1 MRPENLQKTCLQSR
15 DGLNIAA
22 SALSPGVPMS
32 AAAFLLPVFRIV
44 DMAIDLYWWVIIVM
58 ALMSWL
64 LAFDVIN
71 MRNDLVRSIW
81 NGVNALTEP
90 ALRPIRRFI
99 PPIGG
104 MDISPI
110 VLLLALSFVQMELAE
125 VMRRLLIA
133 SM

>member
-1 MRPENLQKTCLQSR
+1 MSVAIFIIPIFRV
-15 DGLNIAA
+15 LNIV
-22 SALSPGVPMS
+22 L
-32 AAAFLLPVFRIV
+32 
-44 DMAIDLYWWVIIVM
+44 DLYWWVIIVM
-58 ALMSWL
+58 AVMSWL

-71 MRNDLVRSIW
+71 MRNELVRSVW

-110 VLLLALSFVQMELAE
+110 VLLLALSFIQMELAE

-133 SM
+133 SI

>member
-1 MRPENLQKTCLQSR
+1 
-15 DGLNIAA
+15 
-22 SALSPGVPMS
+22 MS

-44 DMAIDLYWWVIIVM
+44 DMALSLYWWVIIVM
-58 ALMSWL
+58 AVMSWL

-71 MRNDLVRSIW
+71 MRNELVRSVW

-90 ALRPIRRFI
+90 ALRPIRRFL

-110 VLLLALSFVQMELAE
+110 VLLLLLSFIEMELDQLA
-125 VMRRLLIA
+125 RTIA
-133 SM
+133 MSLM